1 MREWILEVNPEGL
14 EREMTLFA
22 CFIVD
27 PELGV
32 ENFYEKEGATD

>member
-14 EREMTLFA
+14 ERAMALFA

-32 ENFYEKEGATD
+32 ENFYEKEEATD